1 MAFRIAGFSIMRIR
15 FATPLLPLLSAV
27 ILLAS
32 CEAAGTLPGGGPR
45 SDYAVAR
52 QALETGNYTLAIRR
66 YESLIASQE
75 GRSAARLQLE
85 LAHALLRADRYGDA
99 IALASRLTDRRGD
112 SIQASAL
119 AVRGTARHEEARSR
133 MEQGE
138 NGAELR
144 ALLEGARDDLADFL
158 RDHAS
163 LDAAGSM
170 RARAQLIEA
179 DLAGMG

>member
-1 MAFRIAGFSIMRIR
+1 MHPRSPFL
-15 FATPLLPLLSAV
+15 LLPLISAV

-45 SDYAVAR
+45 SDYMVAR

-66 YESLIASQE
+66 YENLIAGQE

-85 LAHALLRADRYGDA
+85 LAHALLRANRFDDA
-99 IALASRLTDRRGD
+99 IAQATRLTDRQGD

-119 AVRGTARHEEARSR
+119 AVRGTARHEAARAR
-133 MEQGE
+133 MERGE
-138 NGAELR
+138 NGPELR
-144 ALLEGARDDLADFL
+144 ALLEGARDDLAAFL
-158 RDHAS
+158 RNHAS

-170 RARAQLIEA
+170 RARTQLIEA

>member
-1 MAFRIAGFSIMRIR
+1 MKSRHA
-15 FATPLLPLLSAV
+15 LHLVPLLSAV
-27 ILLAS
+27 LLMAS

-45 SDYAVAR
+45 SDYSVAR

-85 LAHALLRADRYGDA
+85 LAHALLRADRFDEA
-99 IALASRLTDRRGD
+99 INLASRLTGRQGD
-112 SIQASAL
+112 SIEASAL
-119 AVRGTARHEEARSR
+119 AVRGTARHEAARAR
-133 MEQGE
+133 IERGE

-144 ALLEGARDDLADFL
+144 ALLQGARDDLTAFL
-158 RDHAS
+158 RDHAA

-170 RARAQLIEA
+170 RARAQLIKA
-179 DLAGMG
+179 DLAGLG